1 MRRLQT
7 RLPEQRLPKTRT
19 ESNSGSGG
27 DQGIQVIARAAT
39 ILRELKTA
47 SDGLSL
53 GQIAKRVDLPR
64 STVQRI
70 VNALISERFIVASAS
85 EGGLR
90 LGPEIHSMAKAAKHD
105 IVELIHPILV
115 DLSQATGETVD
126 LAELR
131 DNTLVFI
138 DQVEGSHRLRTV
150 SAIGDEFPLTDTANG
165 KAVLSVMTLEEA
177 EHLIHSELDIHS
189 ELEQTENSTSGID
202 KIFLEIEQAH
212 KLGYSLDLDEHT
224 SGISAIGAAFTDHSG
239 TYYAIS
245 VPVPS
250 QRFVQCK
257 DLLIEHLL
265 DAITKA
271 RDVAE

>member
-1 MRRLQT
+1 MKK
-7 RLPEQRLPKTRT
+7 PNT
-19 ESNSGSGG
+19 EATSTKSAKVAAVNNPVPGS
-27 DQGIQVIARAAT
+27 DQGIQVIARAAA
-39 ILRELKTA
+39 ILRELKTV

-70 VNALISERFIVASAS
+70 VNALITERFIVASAS

-90 LGPEIHSMAKAAKHD
+90 LGPEIHAMAMAARHD

-115 DLSQATGETVD
+115 SLSHATGETVD

-131 DNTLVFI
+131 DDKLVFI

-150 SAIGDEFPLTDTANG
+150 SAIGEEFPLTDTANG
-165 KAVLSVMTLEEA
+165 KAVLSMMQEEEA
-177 EHLIHSELDIHS
+177 ESLIHP
-189 ELEQTENSTSGID
+189 ELEHRQDTTSGIE
-202 KIFLEIEQAH
+202 KITFDIEQAREF
-212 KLGYSLDLDEHT
+212 GYSLDLDEHT
-224 SGISAIGAAFTDHSG
+224 DGISAIGAAFTDHSG

-245 VPVPS
+245 IPVPS

-257 DLLIEHLL
+257 HVLVEHLL
-265 DAITKA
+265 TAMARARKITGHL
-271 RDVAE
+271 